1 MRKFLVKLLN
11 LVYLAG
17 AVLAVW
23 AFCTKPMIST
33 SAGISLTSEQVADKL
48 IQLFK
53 ESNNEDSAEEESAEK
68 SSYKLVYRDGSTEE
82 NVTRE
87 DIMNAFPDGFSLSL
101 TLKIEAKDAL
111 NYKNKDLLKKSIAD
125 SLDESLN
132 GIVNTVSTSLRN
144 LVKTVT
150 ERFAK
155 EELTKQID
163 AQIQAYFSGASGVDS
178 GDVDKVYENVYNSL
192 DGKTVTVED
201 LATTIVGTAGED
213 GKYPEG
219 TLLYILE
226 KKKEET
232 GTGLVY
238 VVADPQPKTEE
249 EFNAGEFYKEV
260 ETVDPEDSSKTIKTY
275 ELITSWDPEFGAKYY
290 IQKYDTTTVSGDDIA
305 DKLADS
311 LNSIPGL
318 VEVKTEKV
326 ENLKKE
332 EFDATLISNQYFYR
346 NASDVFVN
354 GNLYDETL
362 HYYTITKPEVQPEEA
377 VVRLDIDK
385 SDYGLKQYVIET
397 EGGYI
402 YPAEYNSEATYYEL
416 NVAPLT
422 LTEEQ
427 YNATLV
433 STKYMLLVDGSYV
446 YASSFNSEAEYYAEV
461 KIVNDVNTALTK
473 LLESMIGE
481 SSSETKAIYRTE
493 GESSDEDKLT
503 AAIKNYIQSLLPMD
517 QVYAMVEKADQYSA
531 YIGIGI
537 IALFAFPWALFGLV
551 TIIRTLRRRKI
562 WTKPW
567 IVFFFAFIQVIF
579 GIVLTYG
586 LQYAMPLIAKYV
598 PKFAEI
604 LESTQ
609 LTVGLKTGCLI
620 PSFVYVAFI
629 PLTIVYAII
638 AHPLKYEYKMWK
650 RYGRYRQIRRR

>member
-68 SSYKLVYRDGSTEE
+68 SSYKLVYRDGSTEQ

-87 DIMNAFPDGFSLSL
+87 DIMNAFPNGFSLSL

-111 NYKNKDLLKKSIAD
+111 NYKNKDLLKKSVAE
-125 SLDESLN
+125 SLDDSLN
-132 GIVNTVSTSLRN
+132 GIVNSVSTSLRN
-144 LVKTVT
+144 LVETVT

-192 DGKTVTVED
+192 DGQTVTVED
-201 LATTIVGTAGED
+201 LATTIVGTADED

-219 TLLYILE
+219 SLLYILE

-238 VVADPQPKTEE
+238 VVADPQPENEE
-249 EFNAGEFYKEV
+249 EFNAGTYYKEV
-260 ETVDPEDSSKTIKTY
+260 ETVDPDDSEKTIKTY

-305 DKLADS
+305 DKLADA

-332 EFDATLISNQYFYR
+332 EFDATIISNQYYYR
-346 NASDVFVN
+346 NTSDIFAS
-354 GNLYDETL
+354 GKLYDESL
-362 HYYTITKPEVQPEEA
+362 DYYTITKPAVQPEEA
-377 VVRLDIDK
+377 IVRLDIEK
-385 SDYGLKQYVIET
+385 SDFGLKQYVIET
-397 EGGYI
+397 EGGYG

-416 NVAPLT
+416 SVAPPT

-427 YNATLV
+427 YNATLI
-433 STKYMLLVDGSYV
+433 STKYMVLVDGSYV
-446 YASSFNSEAEYYAEV
+446 YASSFNSETEYYAEV
-461 KIVNDVNTALTK
+461 KIVNDVDTALTK
-473 LLESMIGE
+473 LLESMLGE
-481 SSSETKAIYRTE
+481 PNSESKAIYRTE

-503 AAIKNYIQSLLPMD
+503 AAIKSYIQSLLPMD
-517 QVYAMVEKADQYSA
+517 QIYAMAEKADQYST

-551 TIIRTLRRRKI
+551 TIIRTLSRRKI

-567 IVFFFAFIQVIF
+567 IVFFFAFIQLIL

-604 LESTQ
+604 LESTK

-638 AHPLKYEYKMWK
+638 AHPLKFEYKIWK
-650 RYGRYRQIRRR
+650 RYDRYRQIRRR